1 MKRYFILVFLSFCA
15 AVMPSCTE
23 MTEEMPAATLSVSSS
38 SLWFDAWGGRQ
49 MIELR
54 TYAGSWAISQ
64 ESGSESWCTPD
75 KVSGT
80 TSSSFYVET
89 KPNGGLQRETV
100 LTISAPGCKDIEV
113 TVTQNGEADAQ
124 LAWVPEQPD
133 AGEPLVITYKPDTE
147 SDLYGYDGDL
157 YAYIG
162 VGRQYMDS

>member
-1 MKRYFILVFLSFCA
+1 
-15 AVMPSCTE
+15 
-23 MTEEMPAATLSVSSS
+23 
-38 SLWFDAWGGRQ
+38 

-54 TYAGSWAISQ
+54 TYAGSWTISQ

-157 YAYIG
+157 YDTLEITPRTD
-162 VGRQYMDS
+162 GRTTLKISWADSLPGTNVIHGTDGIYR